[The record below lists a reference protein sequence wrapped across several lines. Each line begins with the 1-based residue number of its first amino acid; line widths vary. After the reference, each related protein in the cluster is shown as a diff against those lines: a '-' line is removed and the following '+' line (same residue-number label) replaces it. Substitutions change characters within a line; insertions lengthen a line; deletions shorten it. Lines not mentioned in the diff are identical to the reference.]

1 MRLRIARVVL
11 LSCTL
16 FVILDVISCRI
27 FDDVMSPADA
37 NGLVRSSIDTPSGL
51 RLSYISGVTTETGR
65 QRLIFVHGTP
75 GNAKAFERYLL
86 DPLPGFESISID
98 RPGFGKT
105 RPRTALPGL
114 RDQALALEPLLVE
127 RDGAW
132 PILIGHSLGGPI
144 IARAAAEFPDRV
156 GGLVILSGSLDPSL
170 EKIAWYQRVANF
182 AFVPHM
188 IPRALRNSNRE
199 LYPLKRQLEVLQPLL
214 AKIRCPVLIVH
225 ARDDSLVPYDN
236 VAYMNENFAEGV
248 IREVVVLQG
257 KDHFIPWNAEPEIR
271 EAILRLAAA
280 TAPHAPSAGAETITD

>member
-1 MRLRIARVVL
+1 MRLRIARVL
-11 LSCTL
+11 LVSCTL
-16 FVILDVISCRI
+16 FIMLDVISCRI
-27 FDDVMSPADA
+27 FDDVMSPADT
-37 NGLVRSSIDTPSGL
+37 NGLVRSSIDTSSGL
-51 RLSYISGVTTETGR
+51 KVSYISGVTAKTDH

-75 GNAKAFERYLL
+75 GNARAFERYLL
-86 DPLPGFESISID
+86 DPLPGFESISVD

-105 RPRTALPGL
+105 LPRTPLPEL

-144 IARAAAEFPDRV
+144 IARAAAEFPDRL

-170 EKIAWYQRVANF
+170 EKIAWYQRIANF

-199 LYPLKRQLEVLQPLL
+199 LYPLKRELELLQPLL
-214 AKIRCPVLIVH
+214 MKITCPVLIVH
-225 ARDDSLVPYDN
+225 ALDDSLVPYEN
-236 VAYMNENFAEGV
+236 VAYMKENFAEGV

-257 KDHFIPWNAEPEIR
+257 KDHFIPWNAEAEIR
-271 EAILRLAAA
+271 EAILRLAAEDE
-280 TAPHAPSAGAETITD
+280 PGGSGAGDETVTD

>member
-1 MRLRIARVVL
+1 MRLRAARVVL

-16 FVILDVISCRI
+16 FILLDIISCRI

-37 NGLVRSSIDTPSGL
+37 NGLVRSNIDTPSGL
-51 RLSYISGVTTETGR
+51 NLSYISSVTTETGL

-86 DPLPGFESISID
+86 DPLPGFESVSVD

-105 RPRTALPGL
+105 QPHTPLPEL

-144 IARAAAEFPDRV
+144 IARVAAEFPDRV
-156 GGLVILSGSLDPSL
+156 GGLVILAGSLDPSL
-170 EKIAWYQRVANF
+170 EKISWYQRVANF

-188 IPRALRNSNRE
+188 IPRVLRNSNRE
-199 LYPLKRQLEVLQPLL
+199 LYPLKRELEVLQPLL
-214 AKIRCPVLIVH
+214 AKITCPVLIVH
-225 ARDDSLVPYDN
+225 APDDSLVPYEN
-236 VAYMNENFAEGV
+236 VAYMKENFSEGV

-257 KDHFIPWNAEPEIR
+257 KDHFIPWNAEAEIR
-271 EAILRLAAA
+271 EAILRLAAEV
-280 TAPHAPSAGAETITD
+280 APGGPGAGDKIITD

>member
-1 MRLRIARVVL
+1 MYLRVARVVL
-11 LSCTL
+11 VSCTL
-16 FVILDVISCRI
+16 FVVLDIISCRI

-37 NGLVRSSIDTPSGL
+37 NGLVRSRIDTPSGL
-51 RLSYISGVTTETGR
+51 HLSYLSRVTTQTGR

-75 GNAKAFERYLL
+75 GNAKAFDRYLI
-86 DPLPGFESISID
+86 DPLHGFESISVD

-105 RPRTALPGL
+105 RPHTPLPGL

-182 AFVPHM
+182 ALIPYM
-188 IPRALRNSNRE
+188 IPRALRNSNKE
-199 LYPLKRQLEVLQPLL
+199 LYPLKRELKLLQPLL

-225 ARDDSLVPYDN
+225 ARDDSLVPFDN
-236 VAYMNENFAEGV
+236 VAYMKANFAEGV
-248 IREVVVLQG
+248 IHEIVVLEG

-271 EAILRLAAA
+271 KAILRLAAQD
-280 TAPHAPSAGAETITD
+280 APGVGAGD

>member
-1 MRLRIARVVL
+1 MRLRTARVL
-11 LSCTL
+11 LVCCTL

-37 NGLVRSSIDTPSGL
+37 DGLVRSSIDTPSGL
-51 RLSYISGVTTETGR
+51 HLSYISGVTTETGR
-65 QRLIFVHGTP
+65 RRLIFVHGTP

-86 DPLPGFESISID
+86 DPLPGFEAVSID

-105 RPRTALPGL
+105 LPRTPLPGL

-144 IARAAAEFPDRV
+144 IVRAAAEFPDRV
-156 GGLVILSGSLDPSL
+156 DGLVILSGSLDPSF
-170 EKIAWYQRVANF
+170 ERIAWYQRVANF

-188 IPRALRNSNRE
+188 IPRALRNSNKE
-199 LYPLKRQLEVLQPLL
+199 LYPLKRELELLQPLL
-214 AKIRCPVLIVH
+214 AKISCPVLIMH
-225 ARDDSLVPYDN
+225 APDDSLVPFDN
-236 VAYMNENFAEGV
+236 VAYMKENFGEGV
-248 IREVVVLQG
+248 IREVVVLRG

-271 EAILRLAAA
+271 EAILRLAAED
-280 TAPHAPSAGAETITD
+280 APGGSGAEDETVTD